1 MMECE
6 IFWSISIG
14 QENKGVD
21 VIARLRSSATIP
33 ASNEPGSRACED
45 IYKKDIE
52 DVTKLLDQAVKDK
65 TVTSDQKDSILKK
78 MNENLAKLN

>member
-6 IFWSISIG
+6 IFRSISIG

-21 VIARLRSSATIP
+21 VIDRLRSSASTP
-33 ASNEPGSRACED
+33 ASKPGSRAYED

-65 TVTSDQKDSILKK
+65 TVTLDQKDSILKK
-78 MNENLAKLN
+78 MNENLEKLN